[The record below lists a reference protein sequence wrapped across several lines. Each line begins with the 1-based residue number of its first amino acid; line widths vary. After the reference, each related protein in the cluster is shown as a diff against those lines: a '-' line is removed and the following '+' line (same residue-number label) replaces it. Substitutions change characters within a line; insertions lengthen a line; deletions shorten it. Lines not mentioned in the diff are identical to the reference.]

1 MRIDCSSRRC
11 FAPDLGYAI
20 LSPFSAAT
28 TIPEMISRNT
38 ELDQGETDALALAFE
53 MHADAVL
60 IDETAG
66 RKAAIELG
74 LIPVGVL
81 GILVRA
87 KRDGQLAAV
96 APVVDALLTHA
107 QFRAAPELLREVLRM
122 AGEAT

>member
-1 MRIDCSSRRC
+1 
-11 FAPDLGYAI
+11 
-20 LSPFSAAT
+20 
-28 TIPEMISRNT
+28 MISHNT